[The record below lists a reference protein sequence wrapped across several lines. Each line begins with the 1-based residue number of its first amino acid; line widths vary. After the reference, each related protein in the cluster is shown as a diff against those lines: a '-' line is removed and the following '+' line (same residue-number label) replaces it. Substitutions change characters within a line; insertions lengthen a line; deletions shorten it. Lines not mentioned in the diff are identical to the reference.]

1 MKMLTVIATVLVLT
15 GTQLAAYAGP
25 DDRQDRRQERGRS
38 DERQDR
44 IAAGRKVMSA
54 RTSASASRRKFVT
67 ASVVNRASDSD
78 RITMTTIRR

>member
-1 MKMLTVIATVLVLT
+1 MQAQTTARTDGRNAAGLTNVRTD
-15 GTQLAAYAGP
+15 G
-25 DDRQDRRQERGRS
+25 
-38 DERQDR
+38 